1 MAAPVGRDTLPE
13 HWAYGVCEDGR
24 VFFINDETR
33 ATTWLHPSSGEPVNS
48 GHMIR
53 SDLPRGWEEGFTDQG
68 ASFYINHNQRT
79 TAFRHPVSGQI
90 SPENMDFI
98 LQEQPQ
104 DARIMS
110 KPAGEQLSSTT
121 VSEASTTITSS
132 NVDTTSA
139 SKGSRSSGKV
149 HSFGKREQA
158 IKRNPNVPVV
168 VRGWLYKQDSSGM
181 RLWKR
186 KWFVL
191 ADFCLFYYKDSREEL
206 VLGSIPLPS
215 YVISPVGPEDHIS
228 RKYAFK
234 AEHTGMRTYYFSA
247 DTQEDMNTWLRAM
260 NQAALMQNHSDAFIR
275 PSDKLEKLSI
285 LPRQAVPQTN
295 HVNHHKTK
303 ASESDTTQPIIHEV
317 LLEPIYRE
325 AEERCSF
332 HKDSPVTPVL
342 ENPIGSTGLEMDT
355 HTSLPLN
362 LTPTAIFQQDPV
374 SASAPVSRVPSRA
387 PSRAASTLPS
397 SICTRNGLVQTP
409 SPILEP
415 NGIAAGTYQRAP
427 SVPPADTHQQVQR
440 RSTLEQVEQWVKV
453 QKAEQK
459 GPPSR
464 ENTLPRRTPPTQ
476 HRFTSVDAYQTLPK
490 TPRQSPT
497 PARLGEYKYAQ
508 DRLSHFRLTP
518 EQGVP
523 GSNTVW
529 QLYEWQQ
536 RHQFRHGS
544 PTAPLYTPA
553 PDYPFGPRPPSTVP
567 PSSSLPRPSG
577 PPRCVSVPPSSE
589 DIPPPGPPP
598 GTSRTLS
605 PTRRPHTPAER
616 VTVRP
621 VGDRSV
627 LDIPFTVSPRR
638 TKSQL
643 FKASTIER
651 RSMTPSGYITHTVSA
666 PSLHGKTPEELT
678 LLLIQLRRHQA
689 TMASAR
695 QHTLTQLQQLNGP
708 TEPFHHNHLL
718 ATTTTSSSPLLS
730 SGPSPVSQLGHVGL
744 AAILG
749 PCNTKTD
756 DTYMQLKKDLEYLDL
771 KIRAL
776 EPLILAVHSLLLHCT
791 AGPLRPL
798 MNVAG
803 SQTLK
808 ESGKPVKVAESDVD
822 VKLSRLCEQDKILKD
837 LEARISSLKD
847 DKDKLESV
855 LDVSHQQM
863 EQFQEQP
870 AHAHK
875 IAYQQ
880 RLLQEDLVTIRAQ
893 ISRLSTEMAQAW
905 EEYSRLERSVE
916 QLRTVLQT
924 HMNHSAIPQQE
935 KAEMK
940 RELWRIEDVMAG
952 LSASK
957 ANYKITIDSVQ
968 NPERKLVPSVSD
980 PAVPSHCT
988 EVQPPPRSSIPR
1000 ILSHTLPHSTV
1011 PKWSQA
1017 EDSAPPRPP
1026 LPRLYDYEET
1036 PPVVPPLPKEAS
1048 VIRHTSVR
1056 GLKRQSDERKR
1067 DRESGQYVIN
1077 GDSKADL
1084 RSYLSEPELP
1094 GMSHQNTGSDVDY
1107 QYFPGK
1113 GLSASSSLNQS
1124 NNISSYVTL
1133 RRGPGRAAARERP
1146 KSALERL
1153 SSPTEASQ
1161 LPSSQPRGRMTA
1173 EEQLERMKRHQRS
1186 LVRERK
1192 RNLSQGD
1199 RSCTGLS
1206 TVTTQHS
1213 SSRMTSTSSDAPA
1226 TRFALDNKEF
1236 PASEPPLGCVLPN
1249 LVFDWREERLGAE
1262 GQSDEGWNQVRER
1275 GRIQSD
1281 EWVTLTATH
1290 VREVDVEPLDYDL
1303 DISRECKSVYRNMQ
1317 LSKPQ
1322 KVPIPERYIES
1333 DPDEP
1338 VSPEELVE
1346 RSRRAE
1352 RIKNLLAR
1360 SSVQNMQ
1367 PSAPLDFSELDSA
1380 LKQQERI
1387 MTVSH
1392 TLASEA
1398 SRKSKLVAGPE
1409 WLESR

>member
-1 MAAPVGRDTLPE
+1 MAAPLGRDSLPE
-13 HWAYGVCEDGR
+13 HWSYGVCKDGR
-24 VFFINDETR
+24 VFFINDEKRT
-33 ATTWLHPSSGEPVNS
+33 TTWLHPRSGEPVNS

-53 SDLPRGWEEGFTDQG
+53 SDLPQGWEEGFTNEG
-68 ASFYINHNQRT
+68 ASYFLNHNQRST
-79 TAFRHPVSGQI
+79 SFLHPVTGQI
-90 SPENMDFI
+90 SPENVDFL

-104 DARIMS
+104 GSRMMS
-110 KPAGEQLSSTT
+110 KPAGELLSSTT
-121 VSEASTTITSS
+121 VSEASTAITSS
-132 NVDTTSA
+132 TVDTTSA
-139 SKGSRSSGKV
+139 SKASRTSGRV
-149 HSFGKREQA
+149 HSFGKREQS

-191 ADFCLFYYKDSREEL
+191 ADFCLFYYKDSREES

-234 AEHTGMRTYYFSA
+234 ASHTGMRSYIYKQSSVIGSQAEHSGMRTYYFSA

-260 NQAALMQNHSDAFIR
+260 NQAALMQNRADTLVR
-275 PSDKLEKLSI
+275 PADNLEKL
-285 LPRQAVPQTN
+285 LQQAVPQTN

-303 ASESDTTQPIIHEV
+303 ASDSETARPIIHEV
-317 LLEPIYRE
+317 LLEPIHRDTR
-325 AEERCSF
+325 ERCSF
-332 HKDSPVTPVL
+332 HKDSPSA
-342 ENPIGSTGLEMDT
+342 IMEMDT
-355 HTSLPLN
+355 HTSLPSNPRATTL
-362 LTPTAIFQQDPV
+362 PRSDHV

-397 SICTRNGLVQTP
+397 SICTRNGLVSTP

-427 SVPPADTHQQVQR
+427 EPPAAATVQQVQR
-440 RSTLEQVEQWVKV
+440 KSALDQVEQWVKV
-453 QKAEQK
+453 QKSEHRGSALNS
-459 GPPSR
+459 PPSR

-476 HRFTSVDAYQTLPK
+476 HKYTSVDSYQTLPK
-490 TPRQSPT
+490 SLHQSL
-497 PARLGEYKYAQ
+497 PAGRLGEYKYAQ
-508 DRLSHFRLTP
+508 DRLSHFHLTP
-518 EQGVP
+518 DQGGP
-523 GSNTVW
+523 GSKTVL

-553 PDYPFGPRPPSTVP
+553 PEYPFGPRPPSTVP
-567 PSSSLPRPSG
+567 PSSSAPRSEG
-577 PPRCVSVPPSSE
+577 SPRCVSVPPSSA

-598 GTSRTLS
+598 GSSRTLS

-621 VGDRSV
+621 VGDMSV
-627 LDIPFTVSPRR
+627 LDIPFNVSPRR
-638 TKSQL
+638 TKSQML
-643 FKASTIER
+643 KAATIER
-651 RSMTPSGYITHTVSA
+651 RSMPQSGYITHTVSA

-689 TMASAR
+689 KMAYAR
-695 QHTLTQLQQLNGP
+695 QQAITQLQRLNGP
-708 TEPFHHNHLL
+708 KESYHQNRLFT
-718 ATTTTSSSPLLS
+718 TTTTSTSPLLS
-730 SGPSPVSQLGHVGL
+730 AGPSPVSHLGHVGL
-744 AAILG
+744 LATLG
-749 PCNTKTD
+749 TCNTQAD

-771 KIRAL
+771 K
-776 EPLILAVHSLLLHCT
+776 
-791 AGPLRPL
+791 
-798 MNVAG
+798 VAG

-847 DKDKLESV
+847 DKDKLERV
-855 LDVSHQQM
+855 LDVSHRQL
-863 EQFQEQP
+863 EQYQEQP
-870 AHAHK
+870 AHTHK

-905 EEYSRLERSVE
+905 EEYNSLEESVE
-916 QLRTVLQT
+916 QLRTALQA
-924 HMNHSAIPQQE
+924 HMDHSATPQHE
-935 KAEMK
+935 KSEMK

-980 PAVPSHCT
+980 SAVPSHST
-988 EVQPPPRSSIPR
+988 DVQPPPRT
-1000 ILSHTLPHSTV
+1000 LSHTLPHSTV
-1011 PKWSQA
+1011 PKWA

-1026 LPRLYDYEET
+1026 LPQLYDYEET

-1067 DRESGQYVIN
+1067 DRESGQYVAN
-1077 GDSKADL
+1077 GDCKTDL

-1094 GMSHQNTGSDVDY
+1094 GIGHHSAGSDTDY
-1107 QYFPGK
+1107 QYYPSK
-1113 GLSASSSLNQS
+1113 GISSRLNQS
-1124 NNISSYVTL
+1124 SSISSYVTL
-1133 RRGPGRAAARERP
+1133 RRAPGSSVAKERP

-1161 LPSSQPRGRMTA
+1161 LQSGHSRGRMTA
-1173 EEQLERMKRHQRS
+1173 EEQLERMKRHQRA

-1206 TVTTQHS
+1206 SSTNTTQRSSS
-1213 SSRMTSTSSDAPA
+1213 SSRLPSSTSDSA
-1226 TRFALDNKEF
+1226 
-1236 PASEPPLGCVLPN
+1236 AS
-1249 LVFDWREERLGAE
+1249 VFDWREERPGAE
-1262 GQSDEGWNQVRER
+1262 GQSDEGLHHLKER
-1275 GRIQSD
+1275 GRMPSD
-1281 EWVTLTATH
+1281 GWVIATATR
-1290 VREVDVEPLDYDL
+1290 VQEVDVEPFDYDL
-1303 DISRECKSVYRNMQ
+1303 DISRE

-1322 KVPIPERYIES
+1322 KVLIPERYVES
-1333 DPDEP
+1333 DPEEP
-1338 VSPEELVE
+1338 LSPEELEE

-1352 RIKNLLAR
+1352 RIKTLLAK
-1360 SSVQNMQ
+1360 SSVQNIQ
-1367 PSAPLDFSELDSA
+1367 ASAQLDFSELDSV
-1380 LKQQERI
+1380 LQQQEKIRS
-1387 MTVSH
+1387 VSH
-1392 TLASEA
+1392 ALASEA
-1398 SRKSKLVAGPE
+1398 SRKSKLVAAKAAAE
-1409 WLESR
+1409 H

>member
-1 MAAPVGRDTLPE
+1 MAAPLGRDTLPE
-13 HWAYGVCEDGR
+13 HWSYGVCGDGR

-33 ATTWLHPSSGEPVNS
+33 TTTWIHPRSGEPVNS

-53 SDLPRGWEEGFTDQG
+53 SDLPRGWEEGFTDEG
-68 ASFYINHNQRT
+68 ASFFINHNQRT
-79 TAFRHPVSGQI
+79 TTFRHPVTGQI
-90 SPENMDFI
+90 SPENLDFI

-104 DARIMS
+104 GARMMS
-110 KPAGEQLSSTT
+110 KQAGEQLSSTT
-121 VSEASTTITSS
+121 VSEASTAITSS
-132 NVDTTSA
+132 TVDSTSA

-191 ADFCLFYYKDSREEL
+191 ADFCLFYYKDSREES

-215 YVISPVGPEDHIS
+215 YVISSVGPEDHIS

-234 AEHTGMRTYYFSA
+234 ASHTGMRSYIYKQSSVIGSQAEHTGMRTYYFSA

-260 NQAALMQNHSDAFIR
+260 NQATLMQNHIDTLIR
-275 PSDKLEKLSI
+275 PSDKLDKLNM
-285 LPRQAVPQTN
+285 LQQHAVPQTN
-295 HVNHHKTK
+295 HINHHKTK
-303 ASESDTTQPIIHEV
+303 TPDSETTRPIIHEV
-317 LLEPIYRE
+317 LLEPIHRD
-325 AEERCSF
+325 ADERCSF
-332 HKDSPVTPVL
+332 HKESPATTML
-342 ENPIGSTGLEMDT
+342 DLPIGSTTLEMDT
-355 HTSLPLN
+355 HTSLPSNPAPSALPQ
-362 LTPTAIFQQDPV
+362 LDHM

-397 SICTRNGLVQTP
+397 SVCTRNGLVSTP

-427 SVPPADTHQQVQR
+427 APPPADTHKQVQR
-440 RSTLEQVEQWVKV
+440 RSTLEQVEQWVQV
-453 QKAEQK
+453 QKAEHK

-476 HRFTSVDAYQTLPK
+476 HKFTTMDAYQTLPR
-490 TPRQSPT
+490 TPRQSPPT
-497 PARLGEYKYAQ
+497 GRLGEYKYAQ

-518 EQGVP
+518 EQVGP

-553 PDYPFGPRPPSTVP
+553 PEYPFGPRPPSTVP
-567 PSSSLPRPSG
+567 PSSSAPRSEG
-577 PPRCVSVPPSSE
+577 PPRCVSVPPSSA

-598 GTSRTLS
+598 GSSRTLS

-627 LDIPFTVSPRR
+627 VDIPFVVSPRR

-643 FKASTIER
+643 LKAATIDR
-651 RSMTPSGYITHTVSA
+651 RSMPSGYITHTVSA
-666 PSLHGKTPEELT
+666 PSLHGKT
-678 LLLIQLRRHQA
+678 A
-689 TMASAR
+689 
-695 QHTLTQLQQLNGP
+695 
-708 TEPFHHNHLL
+708 
-718 ATTTTSSSPLLS
+718 
-730 SGPSPVSQLGHVGL
+730 
-744 AAILG
+744 
-749 PCNTKTD
+749 D

-771 KIRAL
+771 K
-776 EPLILAVHSLLLHCT
+776 
-791 AGPLRPL
+791 
-798 MNVAG
+798 VAG

-808 ESGKPVKVAESDVD
+808 DSGKPVKVAESDVD

-837 LEARISSLKD
+837 LEARISSLKE

-855 LDVSHQQM
+855 LDLSHQQM
-863 EQFQEQP
+863 EQYQEQP
-870 AHAHK
+870 AHAQK

-893 ISRLSTEMAQAW
+893 ISRLSTEMALAW

-916 QLRTVLQT
+916 QLRMALQA
-924 HMNHSAIPQQE
+924 HMNHNATPQQE
-935 KAEMK
+935 KGEMK

-957 ANYKITIDSVQ
+957 ANYMITIDSVQ

-980 PAVPSHCT
+980 LAVPSLST
-988 EVQPPPRSSIPR
+988 EVQPPPRSSIPT

-1011 PKWSQA
+1011 PKWA
-1017 EDSAPPRPP
+1017 EDTAPPRPP

-1036 PPVVPPLPKEAS
+1036 PPVVPPLPREAS

-1067 DRESGQYVIN
+1067 DRESGQYVVN
-1077 GDSKADL
+1077 GDCKTDL

-1094 GMSHQNTGSDVDY
+1094 GISHHSAGSDVDY
-1107 QYFPGK
+1107 QYFQSK
-1113 GLSASSSLNQS
+1113 GSSSRQNQS
-1124 NNISSYVTL
+1124 TSISSYVTL
-1133 RRGPGRAAARERP
+1133 RRAPGSSAARPERP
-1146 KSALERL
+1146 KSAFERL
-1153 SSPTEASQ
+1153 SSPTEALQ
-1161 LPSSQPRGRMTA
+1161 LPSTRGRMTA
-1173 EEQLERMKRHQRS
+1173 EEQLERMKRHQKA

-1192 RNLSQGD
+1192 RNLSQGE
-1199 RSCTGLS
+1199 RSCTGHSTS
-1206 TVTTQHS
+1206 TVTTQRSSS
-1213 SSRMTSTSSDAPA
+1213 SSRLPSNTSDPS
-1226 TRFALDNKEF
+1226 
-1236 PASEPPLGCVLPN
+1236 AS
-1249 LVFDWREERLGAE
+1249 VFDWQEERPLAE
-1262 GQSDEGWNQVRER
+1262 GQSDEGWNQVKER
-1275 GRIQSD
+1275 GRIASD
-1281 EWVTLTATH
+1281 EWVKATAI
-1290 VREVDVEPLDYDL
+1290 RIQEVDVEPFDYDL
-1303 DISRECKSVYRNMQ
+1303 DISRE

-1333 DPDEP
+1333 DSEEP
-1338 VSPEELVE
+1338 LSPEEQEE
-1346 RSRRAE
+1346 RFRRAE
-1352 RIKNLLAR
+1352 RIKNILAK
-1360 SSVQNMQ
+1360 SSVQNIQ
-1367 PSAPLDFSELDSA
+1367 PSSLLDFSELDSA
-1380 LKQQERI
+1380 LQQQERI
-1387 MTVSH
+1387 MNVSQA
-1392 TLASEA
+1392 LASEA
-1398 SRKSKLVAGPE
+1398 SRKSKLVAARASAE
-1409 WLESR
+1409 H

>member
-1 MAAPVGRDTLPE
+1 MAAPVGRDSLPE
-13 HWAYGVCEDGR
+13 HWSYGVCADGR
-24 VFFINDETR
+24 VFFVDDETR
-33 ATTWLHPSSGEPVNS
+33 TTTWLHPRSGEPVNS

-53 SDLPRGWEEGFTDQG
+53 SDVPRGWEEGFTDQG
-68 ASFYINHNQRT
+68 ASYFINHNQGT
-79 TAFRHPVSGQI
+79 TAFRHPVTGQI
-90 SPENMDFI
+90 SPENVDFI
-98 LQEQPQ
+98 LQEQPLG
-104 DARIMS
+104 ARMMS

-121 VSEASTTITSS
+121 VSEASTAITSS
-132 NVDTTSA
+132 TVDSTSA
-139 SKGSRSSGKV
+139 SKGSRSSAKV

-191 ADFCLFYYKDSREEL
+191 ADFCLFYYKDSREES

-215 YVISPVGPEDHIS
+215 YGISPVGPEDHIS

-234 AEHTGMRTYYFSA
+234 ASHTGMRSYIYKESSVIGSQAEHTGMRTYYFSA

-260 NQAALMQNHSDAFIR
+260 NQAALMQNHGDAFIR
-275 PSDKLEKLSI
+275 WGP
-285 LPRQAVPQTN
+285 
-295 HVNHHKTK
+295 
-303 ASESDTTQPIIHEV
+303 
-317 LLEPIYRE
+317 
-325 AEERCSF
+325 F
-332 HKDSPVTPVL
+332 HKDSPAATM
-342 ENPIGSTGLEMDT
+342 GSTGLEMDT
-355 HTSLPLN
+355 HTSLPSN
-362 LTPTAIFQQDPV
+362 PTPSAVSHSDLG

-397 SICTRNGLVQTP
+397 SVCTRNGLVQTP

-427 SVPPADTHQQVQR
+427 APPPADTHKQVHR
-440 RSTLEQVEQWVKV
+440 RSALEQVEHWVKV
-453 QKAEQK
+453 QKAD
-459 GPPSR
+459 PPSR

-476 HRFTSVDAYQTLPK
+476 HKFTSVDVYQTLPK
-490 TPRQSPT
+490 TPRQSPP

-518 EQGVP
+518 EQGVT

-553 PDYPFGPRPPSTVP
+553 PEYPFGSRPPSTVP
-567 PSSSLPRPSG
+567 PSSSAPRPDG
-577 PPRCVSVPPSSE
+577 PPRCVSVPPSSA

-627 LDIPFTVSPRR
+627 VDIPFTVSPRR

-643 FKASTIER
+643 FKLSISVLSERVYGSFPFFPTHSTLCL
-651 RSMTPSGYITHTVSA
+651 P
-666 PSLHGKTPEELT
+666 
-678 LLLIQLRRHQA
+678 
-689 TMASAR
+689 
-695 QHTLTQLQQLNGP
+695 LQV
-708 TEPFHHNHLL
+708 T
-718 ATTTTSSSPLLS
+718 
-730 SGPSPVSQLGHVGL
+730 
-744 AAILG
+744 
-749 PCNTKTD
+749 
-756 DTYMQLKKDLEYLDL
+756 
-771 KIRAL
+771 
-776 EPLILAVHSLLLHCT
+776 
-791 AGPLRPL
+791 
-798 MNVAG
+798 
-803 SQTLK
+803 
-808 ESGKPVKVAESDVD
+808 
-822 VKLSRLCEQDKILKD
+822 LSRLCEQDKILRD
-837 LEARISSLKD
+837 LEAGISSLKD

-893 ISRLSTEMAQAW
+893 ISRLSTEMAYAW
-905 EEYSRLERSVE
+905 EEYNRQETSVE
-916 QLRTVLQT
+916 QLRSALHT
-924 HMNHSAIPQQE
+924 HMTHSQE

-980 PAVPSHCT
+980 PAVPSHST

-1011 PKWSQA
+1011 PKMPHQHDSLLSQA

-1026 LPRLYDYEET
+1026 LPRLYDYDET
-1036 PPVVPPLPKEAS
+1036 PPVVPPLPREAS

-1067 DRESGQYVIN
+1067 DRESGQYVVN
-1077 GDSKADL
+1077 GDCKADL

-1094 GMSHQNTGSDVDY
+1094 GMGHHDTGSDLDY
-1107 QYFPGK
+1107 QYFPGR
-1113 GLSASSSLNQS
+1113 GLSGSSTQMNQSSS
-1124 NNISSYVTL
+1124 ISSYVTL
-1133 RRGPGRAAARERP
+1133 RRGPGSSVARRP

-1153 SSPTEASQ
+1153 SSPTEALQ
-1161 LPSSQPRGRMTA
+1161 LPGGQPRGRMTA
-1173 EEQLERMKRHQRS
+1173 EEQLERMKRHQKA

-1192 RNLSQGD
+1192 RNLSQGE
-1199 RSCTGLS
+1199 RSCCL
-1206 TVTTQHS
+1206 
-1213 SSRMTSTSSDAPA
+1213 
-1226 TRFALDNKEF
+1226 
-1236 PASEPPLGCVLPN
+1236 VLPMFLLPLSQIYLHN
-1249 LVFDWREERLGAE
+1249 P
-1262 GQSDEGWNQVRER
+1262 
-1275 GRIQSD
+1275 
-1281 EWVTLTATH
+1281 H
-1290 VREVDVEPLDYDL
+1290 V
-1303 DISRECKSVYRNMQ
+1303 N
-1317 LSKPQ
+1317 
-1322 KVPIPERYIES
+1322 
-1333 DPDEP
+1333 
-1338 VSPEELVE
+1338 
-1346 RSRRAE
+1346 RS
-1352 RIKNLLAR
+1352 
-1360 SSVQNMQ
+1360 
-1367 PSAPLDFSELDSA
+1367 
-1380 LKQQERI
+1380 
-1387 MTVSH
+1387 
-1392 TLASEA
+1392 
-1398 SRKSKLVAGPE
+1398 
-1409 WLESR
+1409 W

>member
-33 ATTWLHPSSGEPVNS
+33 ATTWLHPRSAEPVNS

-53 SDLPRGWEEGFTDQG
+53 SDLPPGWEEGFTDDG
-68 ASFYINHNQRT
+68 ASFFINHNQRT
-79 TAFRHPVSGQI
+79 TAFRHPVTGQI
-90 SPENMDFI
+90 SPENLDFI

-104 DARIMS
+104 GARMMS
-110 KPAGEQLSSTT
+110 KPTGEQLSSTT

-132 NVDTTSA
+132 TVDNT
-139 SKGSRSSGKV
+139 KGSRSSGKV
-149 HSFGKREQA
+149 HSFGKRDQA

-191 ADFCLFYYKDSREEL
+191 ADFCLFYYKDSREES

-215 YVISPVGPEDHIS
+215 YVVSSVGPEDHIS

-234 AEHTGMRTYYFSA
+234 ASHTGMRSYIYKQSSVIGSQAEHTGMRTYYFSA

-260 NQAALMQNHSDAFIR
+260 NQAAVMQNHSDAFIR
-275 PSDKLEKLSI
+275 PSDKLEKLNI

-295 HVNHHKTK
+295 NVNHHKTK
-303 ASESDTTQPIIHEV
+303 ASESDTQQPIIHEV
-317 LLEPIYRE
+317 LLEPMYRE
-325 AEERCSF
+325 AEEFCSI
-332 HKDSPVTPVL
+332 HKDSPATPVL

-355 HTSLPLN
+355 HTSLPSN
-362 LTPTAIFQQDPV
+362 LTPTALLQQDPV

-427 SVPPADTHQQVQR
+427 SVPLADAHQHVQR
-440 RSTLEQVEQWVKV
+440 RNTLEQVEQWVKV

-476 HRFTSVDAYQTLPK
+476 HKFTSLDTYQTLPK

-518 EQGVP
+518 EQCIP

-544 PTAPLYTPA
+544 PTAPIYTPA
-553 PDYPFGPRPPSTVP
+553 PDYPFGPRPPSIVP
-567 PSSSLPRPSG
+567 PTSSLPRSEG
-577 PPRCVSVPPSSE
+577 HPRCVSVPPSSA

-605 PTRRPHTPAER
+605 PTRRPHTPADR

-621 VGDRSV
+621 VGERSV
-627 LDIPFTVSPRR
+627 LEIPFTVSPRR
-638 TKSQL
+638 SKSQL

-651 RSMTPSGYITHTVSA
+651 RSMPSSGYITHTVSA
-666 PSLHGKTPEELT
+666 PSLHGKT
-678 LLLIQLRRHQA
+678 
-689 TMASAR
+689 
-695 QHTLTQLQQLNGP
+695 
-708 TEPFHHNHLL
+708 
-718 ATTTTSSSPLLS
+718 
-730 SGPSPVSQLGHVGL
+730 
-744 AAILG
+744 
-749 PCNTKTD
+749 TD

-771 KIRAL
+771 K
-776 EPLILAVHSLLLHCT
+776 
-791 AGPLRPL
+791 
-798 MNVAG
+798 VAG

-855 LDVSHQQM
+855 LDMSHQQM

-870 AHAHK
+870 AHTHK

-916 QLRTVLQT
+916 QLRMVLQT
-924 HMNHSAIPQQE
+924 HMNHSATPQQE

-980 PAVPSHCT
+980 LALPSHCT

-1011 PKWSQA
+1011 PKWA
-1017 EDSAPPRPP
+1017 DDSAPPRPP
-1026 LPRLYDYEET
+1026 LPSLYDYEET

-1067 DRESGQYVIN
+1067 DRESGQYVVN
-1077 GDSKADL
+1077 GDCKADL

-1094 GMSHQNTGSDVDY
+1094 GMSHHTPGSDTDY
-1107 QYFPGK
+1107 QYFTAT
-1113 GLSASSSLNQS
+1113 GLSGSSSHLNQS
-1124 NNISSYVTL
+1124 NYISSYVTL
-1133 RRGPGRAAARERP
+1133 RRGPGSSAAKERP

-1161 LPSSQPRGRMTA
+1161 LGSSQPRGRMTA
-1173 EEQLERMKRHQRS
+1173 EEQLERMKRHQKA

-1206 TVTTQHS
+1206 TSTITTQHS
-1213 SSRMTSTSSDAPA
+1213 SSMMPSTSSDAPA
-1226 TRFALDNKEF
+1226 TV
-1236 PASEPPLGCVLPN
+1236 C
-1249 LVFDWREERLGAE
+1249 DWREERVGAE

-1275 GRIQSD
+1275 GRIPSD
-1281 EWVTLTATH
+1281 EWVTVKPTQI
-1290 VREVDVEPLDYDL
+1290 REVDVEPFDWDL
-1303 DISRECKSVYRNMQ
+1303 DISRE

-1338 VSPEELVE
+1338 VSQEELEE

-1352 RIKNLLAR
+1352 RIKNLVAR
-1360 SSVQNMQ
+1360 SSVHNMQ

-1380 LKQQERI
+1380 VKQQERI
-1387 MTVSH
+1387 MNVSQ

-1398 SRKSKLVAGPE
+1398 SRKSKLVAGTE

>member
-1 MAAPVGRDTLPE
+1 M
-13 HWAYGVCEDGR
+13 
-24 VFFINDETR
+24 
-33 ATTWLHPSSGEPVNS
+33 S
-48 GHMIR
+48 
-53 SDLPRGWEEGFTDQG
+53 
-68 ASFYINHNQRT
+68 HNQRT

-104 DARIMS
+104 GASMMS
-110 KPAGEQLSSTT
+110 KSVAEQLSSTT
-121 VSEASTTITSS
+121 VSEASTAVTSS
-132 NVDTTSA
+132 TVDTTAA
-139 SKGSRSSGKV
+139 SKGSRKV

-191 ADFCLFYYKDSREEL
+191 ADFCLFYYKDSREEA

-234 AEHTGMRTYYFSA
+234 ASHTGMRSYIYKQSSVIGSQAEHTGMRTYYFSA
-247 DTQEDMNTWLRAM
+247 DTQEDMNTWLKAM
-260 NQAALMQNHSDAFIR
+260 NQATLMQNHGNTLIR
-275 PSDKLEKLSI
+275 PSDRFETFHMLQQ
-285 LPRQAVPQTN
+285 QAVPQTN
-295 HVNHHKTK
+295 HVNHHKTPD
-303 ASESDTTQPIIHEV
+303 SEFMRPIVHEV
-317 LLEPIYRE
+317 LLEPIHRDLDD
-325 AEERCSF
+325 RCSF
-332 HKDSPVTPVL
+332 HKDSPDTPML
-342 ENPIGSTGLEMDT
+342 EHPIGSTALEMDT
-355 HTSLPLN
+355 HMSLPSNPAPSALPQ
-362 LTPTAIFQQDPV
+362 LDHV

-397 SICTRNGLVQTP
+397 SVCTRNGLVSTP

-427 SVPPADTHQQVQR
+427 APQPAADTQKQVHR

-453 QKAEQK
+453 QKAEHK

-476 HRFTSVDAYQTLPK
+476 HKFTTIDAYQTLPK

-497 PARLGEYKYAQ
+497 PARFGEYKYAQ

-518 EQGVP
+518 DP
-523 GSNTVW
+523 GPNTVW

-567 PSSSLPRPSG
+567 ATSSAPRSEG
-577 PPRCVSVPPSSE
+577 APRCVSVPPSSA

-598 GTSRTLS
+598 GSSRTLS
-605 PTRRPHTPAER
+605 PTKRPHTPAER

-621 VGDRSV
+621 VGDKSV
-627 LDIPFTVSPRR
+627 VDIPFAVSPRR
-638 TKSQL
+638 TKSQML
-643 FKASTIER
+643 KAATIER
-651 RSMTPSGYITHTVSA
+651 RSMPPSGYITHTVSA
-666 PSLHGKTPEELT
+666 PSLHGKT
-678 LLLIQLRRHQA
+678 
-689 TMASAR
+689 S
-695 QHTLTQLQQLNGP
+695 
-708 TEPFHHNHLL
+708 
-718 ATTTTSSSPLLS
+718 
-730 SGPSPVSQLGHVGL
+730 
-744 AAILG
+744 
-749 PCNTKTD
+749 D
-756 DTYMQLKKDLEYLDL
+756 DTYMLLKKDLEYLDL
-771 KIRAL
+771 K
-776 EPLILAVHSLLLHCT
+776 
-791 AGPLRPL
+791 
-798 MNVAG
+798 VAG

-837 LEARISSLKD
+837 LEARISSLKE

-863 EQFQEQP
+863 EQYQEQP

-880 RLLQEDLVTIRAQ
+880 RLLQEDLVSIRAQ
-893 ISRLSTEMAQAW
+893 ISRLSTEMALAW
-905 EEYSRLERSVE
+905 EDYSRLERSVE
-916 QLRTVLQT
+916 QLRTALQA
-924 HMNHSAIPQQE
+924 HMNHGATPQQE

-940 RELWRIEDVMAG
+940 RELWRIEDVMGG

-980 PAVPSHCT
+980 PAVPSLSM
-988 EVQPPPRSSIPR
+988 EVQPPPRSSIPSIR
-1000 ILSHTLPHSTV
+1000 SHTLPHSTV
-1011 PKWSQA
+1011 PKWA
-1017 EDSAPPRPP
+1017 EDAAPPRPP

-1067 DRESGQYVIN
+1067 DRESGQYVVN
-1077 GDSKADL
+1077 GDCKTDL
-1084 RSYLSEPELP
+1084 RSYVSEPELP
-1094 GMSHQNTGSDVDY
+1094 GLSHHSTGSDVDY
-1107 QYFPGK
+1107 QYFQGQ
-1113 GLSASSSLNQS
+1113 GLSGPSSRLNQS
-1124 NNISSYVTL
+1124 NSIASYVTL
-1133 RRGPGRAAARERP
+1133 RRGPGSSAPRERP

-1153 SSPTEASQ
+1153 SSPTEALP

-1173 EEQLERMKRHQRS
+1173 EEQLERMKRHQKA

-1192 RNLSQGD
+1192 RNLSQGE

-1206 TVTTQHS
+1206 ASTVTTQRSSS
-1213 SSRMTSTSSDAPA
+1213 SSRLPSST
-1226 TRFALDNKEF
+1226 
-1236 PASEPPLGCVLPN
+1236 SEPPAS
-1249 LVFDWREERLGAE
+1249 VFDWEEERLAE
-1262 GQSDEGWNQVRER
+1262 GQSDEGWSQMRER

-1281 EWVTLTATH
+1281 EWVTVTTTTTH
-1290 VREVDVEPLDYDL
+1290 IREADVEPLDYDL
-1303 DISRECKSVYRNMQ
+1303 DISRE
-1317 LSKPQ
+1317 LSKPR
-1322 KVPIPERYIES
+1322 KVPIPERYVES

-1338 VSPEELVE
+1338 LSPEELEE

-1352 RIKNLLAR
+1352 RIKNLLAK
-1360 SSVQNMQ
+1360 SSFQNIQ
-1367 PSAPLDFSELDSA
+1367 PSASLDFGELDSA
-1380 LKQQERI
+1380 LQQQERI
-1387 MTVSH
+1387 MNVSH
-1392 TLASEA
+1392 ALASEA
-1398 SRKSKLVAGPE
+1398 SRKSKLVAAKAAAE
-1409 WLESR
+1409 H

>member
-13 HWAYGVCEDGR
+13 HWSYGVCRDGR
-24 VFFINDETR
+24 VFFINDEART
-33 ATTWLHPSSGEPVNS
+33 TTWLHPRSGEPVNS

-53 SDLPRGWEEGFTDQG
+53 SDLPQGWEEGFTDEG
-68 ASFYINHNQRT
+68 ASYFINHNQRA
-79 TAFRHPVSGQI
+79 TAFRHPVTGQI
-90 SPENMDFI
+90 SQENVDFI
-98 LQEQPQ
+98 LQEQLQ
-104 DARIMS
+104 GARMMS
-110 KPAGEQLSSTT
+110 KPGGEQLSSTT
-121 VSEASTTITSS
+121 VSEASTAITSS
-132 NVDTTSA
+132 TVDTTSA

-149 HSFGKREQA
+149 HNFGKREQA

-191 ADFCLFYYKDSREEL
+191 ADFCLFYYKDSREES

-234 AEHTGMRTYYFSA
+234 ANHTGMRSYIYKQSSVIGSQAEHTGMRTYYFSA

-260 NQAALMQNHSDAFIR
+260 NQAARMQNHSDALIS
-275 PSDKLEKLSI
+275 PCDKLENFNIMQQQTVS
-285 LPRQAVPQTN
+285 QTN
-295 HVNHHKTK
+295 HINHHKTK
-303 ASESDTTQPIIHEV
+303 TADSDGTRPIIHEV
-317 LLEPIYRE
+317 LLEPIHRD

-332 HKDSPVTPVL
+332 HKESPATNML
-342 ENPIGSTGLEMDT
+342 EHPMGSSTLETDT
-355 HTSLPLN
+355 HTSLPAN
-362 LTPTAIFQQDPV
+362 PTASALPQSDHM

-397 SICTRNGLVQTP
+397 SVCTRNGLVSTP

-427 SVPPADTHQQVQR
+427 APPPADTQKHVQR
-440 RSTLEQVEQWVKV
+440 RSALEQVEHWVKV
-453 QKAEQK
+453 QKADQK

-476 HRFTSVDAYQTLPK
+476 PKYTTMDAYQTLPK
-490 TPRQSPT
+490 TPRQSPP

-518 EQGVP
+518 EQGGP

-553 PDYPFGPRPPSTVP
+553 PEYPFGPRPPSTVP
-567 PSSSLPRPSG
+567 PSSSAPKSDG
-577 PPRCVSVPPSSE
+577 PPRCVSVPPSSA

-598 GTSRTLS
+598 GSSRTLS

-627 LDIPFTVSPRR
+627 VDIPFTVSPRR

-643 FKASTIER
+643 FKA
-651 RSMTPSGYITHTVSA
+651 
-666 PSLHGKTPEELT
+666 
-678 LLLIQLRRHQA
+678 
-689 TMASAR
+689 
-695 QHTLTQLQQLNGP
+695 
-708 TEPFHHNHLL
+708 
-718 ATTTTSSSPLLS
+718 
-730 SGPSPVSQLGHVGL
+730 
-744 AAILG
+744 
-749 PCNTKTD
+749 D

-771 KIRAL
+771 K
-776 EPLILAVHSLLLHCT
+776 
-791 AGPLRPL
+791 
-798 MNVAG
+798 VAG

-837 LEARISSLKD
+837 LEARISSLKE

-863 EQFQEQP
+863 EQYQEQP
-870 AHAHK
+870 AHTHK

-893 ISRLSTEMAQAW
+893 ISRLSTEMAHAW
-905 EEYSRLERSVE
+905 EEYSWLEKSVE
-916 QLRTVLQT
+916 QLREALQA
-924 HMNHSAIPQQE
+924 HMNHSATPQQE
-935 KAEMK
+935 KAELK
-940 RELWRIEDVMAG
+940 RELWRIEDVMGG

-957 ANYKITIDSVQ
+957 ANYRITIDSVQ

-980 PAVPSHCT
+980 AAVPSHSA
-988 EVQPPPRSSIPR
+988 EVQPPPRSSIPST
-1000 ILSHTLPHSTV
+1000 LSHTLPHSTV
-1011 PKWSQA
+1011 PKWA

-1067 DRESGQYVIN
+1067 DRESGQYVVN
-1077 GDSKADL
+1077 GDCKTDL

-1094 GMSHQNTGSDVDY
+1094 ALSHHNTGSDVDY
-1107 QYFPGK
+1107 QYFQSK
-1113 GLSASSSLNQS
+1113 GLSGTSSRLNQS
-1124 NNISSYVTL
+1124 SSISSYVTL
-1133 RRGPGRAAARERP
+1133 RRGLGSSAARERP

-1153 SSPTEASQ
+1153 SSPTEAVQ
-1161 LPSSQPRGRMTA
+1161 LPSSQARGRMSA
-1173 EEQLERMKRHQRS
+1173 EEQLERMKRHQKA

-1192 RNLSQGD
+1192 RNLSQGE
-1199 RSCTGLS
+1199 RSSTGFS
-1206 TVTTQHS
+1206 TSTATTQRSSS
-1213 SSRMTSTSSDAPA
+1213 SSRLPSSTSDP
-1226 TRFALDNKEF
+1226 
-1236 PASEPPLGCVLPN
+1236 PAS
-1249 LVFDWREERLGAE
+1249 VFDWQEERLGAE
-1262 GQSDEGWNQVRER
+1262 GQSDEGWNQVKER

-1281 EWVTLTATH
+1281 EWVTVSASH
-1290 VREVDVEPLDYDL
+1290 IREVDVEPLDYDL
-1303 DISRECKSVYRNMQ
+1303 DISRE

-1322 KVPIPERYIES
+1322 KVPIPERYVES
-1333 DPDEP
+1333 DPEEP
-1338 VSPEELVE
+1338 LSPEELEE
-1346 RSRRAE
+1346 RSRRTE
-1352 RIKNLLAR
+1352 RIKNLLAK
-1360 SSVQNMQ
+1360 SSVQNIQ

-1380 LKQQERI
+1380 LQRQEKI
-1387 MTVSH
+1387 MNVSH
-1392 TLASEA
+1392 ALASEA
-1398 SRKSKLVAGPE
+1398 SRKSKLVAGTE

>member
-1 MAAPVGRDTLPE
+1 MAAPLGRDTLPE
-13 HWAYGVCEDGR
+13 HWSYGVCGDGR

-33 ATTWLHPSSGEPVNS
+33 TTTWLHPRSGEPVNS

-53 SDLPRGWEEGFTDQG
+53 SDLPGGWEEGFTDEG
-68 ASFYINHNQRT
+68 ASYFINHNQRT
-79 TAFRHPVSGQI
+79 TAFRHPVTGQI
-90 SPENMDFI
+90 SPENVDFI

-104 DARIMS
+104 GARMMS

-121 VSEASTTITSS
+121 ISEASTAITSS
-132 NVDTTSA
+132 TVDTTSA

-191 ADFCLFYYKDSREEL
+191 ADFCLFYYKDSREES

-215 YVISPVGPEDHIS
+215 YVISPVGLEDHIS

-234 AEHTGMRTYYFSA
+234 ASHTGMRSYIYKQSSVIGSQAEHTGMRTYYFSA

-260 NQAALMQNHSDAFIR
+260 NQAALMQNHADALIR
-275 PSDKLEKLSI
+275 PSDKLEKLSM
-285 LPRQAVPQTN
+285 LQQQAVPQTN
-295 HVNHHKTK
+295 NVNHHRTKT
-303 ASESDTTQPIIHEV
+303 SDSDATRPIIHEV
-317 LLEPIYRE
+317 LLEPIRRE

-332 HKDSPVTPVL
+332 HKDSPAITML
-342 ENPIGSTGLEMDT
+342 EHPIGGGGLEMDT
-355 HTSLPLN
+355 HTSLPSN
-362 LTPTAIFQQDPV
+362 PTPSALPQSEHV

-397 SICTRNGLVQTP
+397 SVCTRNGLVSTP

-427 SVPPADTHQQVQR
+427 ADTHKQVQR
-440 RSTLEQVEQWVKV
+440 RSALDQVEQWVQV
-453 QKAEQK
+453 QKAEYK

-476 HRFTSVDAYQTLPK
+476 HKFTSVDAYQTLPK
-490 TPRQSPT
+490 TPRQSP
-497 PARLGEYKYAQ
+497 P
-508 DRLSHFRLTP
+508 
-518 EQGVP
+518 P
-523 GSNTVW
+523 G
-529 QLYEWQQ
+529 
-536 RHQFRHGS
+536 RI
-544 PTAPLYTPA
+544 AP
-553 PDYPFGPRPPSTVP
+553 RSE
-567 PSSSLPRPSG
+567 G
-577 PPRCVSVPPSSE
+577 PPRCVSVPPSSA

-598 GTSRTLS
+598 GSSRTLS

-627 LDIPFTVSPRR
+627 VDIPFTVSPRR

-643 FKASTIER
+643 FKAATIER
-651 RSMTPSGYITHTVSA
+651 RSMPPSGYITHTVSA
-666 PSLHGKTPEELT
+666 PSLHGKT
-678 LLLIQLRRHQA
+678 A
-689 TMASAR
+689 
-695 QHTLTQLQQLNGP
+695 
-708 TEPFHHNHLL
+708 
-718 ATTTTSSSPLLS
+718 
-730 SGPSPVSQLGHVGL
+730 
-744 AAILG
+744 
-749 PCNTKTD
+749 D

-771 KIRAL
+771 K
-776 EPLILAVHSLLLHCT
+776 
-791 AGPLRPL
+791 
-798 MNVAG
+798 VAG

-837 LEARISSLKD
+837 LEARISSLKE

-880 RLLQEDLVTIRAQ
+880 RLLQEDLVAIRAQ

-905 EEYSRLERSVE
+905 EEYSKLERSVE
-916 QLRTVLQT
+916 QLRMALHT
-924 HMNHSAIPQQE
+924 HMSHSSTPLQE
-935 KAEMK
+935 KSEMK

-952 LSASK
+952 LSSSK

-980 PAVPSHCT
+980 PAVPSHST
-988 EVQPPPRSSIPR
+988 EVQPPPRSSIPT
-1000 ILSHTLPHSTV
+1000 ILSHTLPHSSV
-1011 PKWSQA
+1011 PKWA

-1067 DRESGQYVIN
+1067 DRESGQYVVN
-1077 GDSKADL
+1077 GDCKADL

-1094 GMSHQNTGSDVDY
+1094 GMSHHNTGSEVDY

-1113 GLSASSSLNQS
+1113 GTSSHLNQS
-1124 NNISSYVTL
+1124 TSISSYVTL
-1133 RRGPGRAAARERP
+1133 RRGPGSSASRERP

-1153 SSPTEASQ
+1153 SSPTEALQ
-1161 LPSSQPRGRMTA
+1161 LPSSQARGRMTA
-1173 EEQLERMKRHQRS
+1173 EEQLERMKRHQKA

-1192 RNLSQGD
+1192 RNLSQGE

-1206 TVTTQHS
+1206 TSTVTSQRSSS
-1213 SSRMTSTSSDAPA
+1213 SSRLPSSTSDP
-1226 TRFALDNKEF
+1226 
-1236 PASEPPLGCVLPN
+1236 PAS
-1249 LVFDWREERLGAE
+1249 VFDWQEERLGAE
-1262 GQSDEGWNQVRER
+1262 GQSDEGRSQVKER
-1275 GRIQSD
+1275 GRIHSD
-1281 EWVTLTATH
+1281 EWVKVTATAAH
-1290 VREVDVEPLDYDL
+1290 IREVDVEPLDYDL
-1303 DISRECKSVYRNMQ
+1303 DISRE
-1317 LSKPQ
+1317 LSKPR
-1322 KVPIPERYIES
+1322 KVPIPERYVES

-1338 VSPEELVE
+1338 ASPEELKE

-1352 RIKNLLAR
+1352 RIKNLLAK
-1360 SSVQNMQ
+1360 SSVQNIQ

-1380 LKQQERI
+1380 LQQQERI
-1387 MTVSH
+1387 MNVSQ
-1392 TLASEA
+1392 TLAAEA
-1398 SRKSKLVAGPE
+1398 SRKSKLVAGTE
-1409 WLESR
+1409 WLERQ

>member
-1 MAAPVGRDTLPE
+1 MAAPLGRDSLPE
-13 HWAYGVCEDGR
+13 HWSYGVCKDGR
-24 VFFINDETR
+24 VFFINDEKRT
-33 ATTWLHPSSGEPVNS
+33 TTWLHPRSGEPVNS

-53 SDLPRGWEEGFTDQG
+53 SDLPQGWEEGFTNEG
-68 ASFYINHNQRT
+68 ASYFLNHNQRST
-79 TAFRHPVSGQI
+79 SFLHPVTGQI
-90 SPENMDFI
+90 SPENVDFL

-104 DARIMS
+104 GSRMMS
-110 KPAGEQLSSTT
+110 KPAGELLSSTT
-121 VSEASTTITSS
+121 VSEASTAITSS
-132 NVDTTSA
+132 TVDTTSA
-139 SKGSRSSGKV
+139 SKASRTSGRV
-149 HSFGKREQA
+149 HSFGKREQS

-191 ADFCLFYYKDSREEL
+191 ADFCLFYYKDSREES

-234 AEHTGMRTYYFSA
+234 AEHSGMRTYYFSA

-260 NQAALMQNHSDAFIR
+260 NQAALMQNRADTLVR
-275 PSDKLEKLSI
+275 PADNLEKL
-285 LPRQAVPQTN
+285 LQQAVPQTN

-303 ASESDTTQPIIHEV
+303 ASDSETARPIIHEV
-317 LLEPIYRE
+317 LLEPIHRDTR
-325 AEERCSF
+325 ERCSF
-332 HKDSPVTPVL
+332 HKDSPSA
-342 ENPIGSTGLEMDT
+342 IMEMDT
-355 HTSLPLN
+355 HTSLPSNPRATTL
-362 LTPTAIFQQDPV
+362 PRSDHV

-397 SICTRNGLVQTP
+397 SICTRNGLVSTP

-427 SVPPADTHQQVQR
+427 EPPAAATVQQVQR
-440 RSTLEQVEQWVKV
+440 KSALDQVEQWVKV
-453 QKAEQK
+453 QKSEHRGSALNS
-459 GPPSR
+459 PPSR

-476 HRFTSVDAYQTLPK
+476 HKYTSVDSYQTLPK
-490 TPRQSPT
+490 SLHQSL
-497 PARLGEYKYAQ
+497 PAGRLGEYKYAQ
-508 DRLSHFRLTP
+508 DRLSHFHLTP
-518 EQGVP
+518 DQGGP
-523 GSNTVW
+523 GSKTVL

-553 PDYPFGPRPPSTVP
+553 PEYPFGPRPPSTVP
-567 PSSSLPRPSG
+567 PSSSAPRSEG
-577 PPRCVSVPPSSE
+577 SPRCVSVPPSSA

-598 GTSRTLS
+598 GSSRTLS

-621 VGDRSV
+621 VGDMSV
-627 LDIPFTVSPRR
+627 LDIPFNVSPRR
-638 TKSQL
+638 TKSQML
-643 FKASTIER
+643 KAATIER
-651 RSMTPSGYITHTVSA
+651 RSMPQSGYITHTVSA
-666 PSLHGKTPEELT
+666 PSLHGKT
-678 LLLIQLRRHQA
+678 A
-689 TMASAR
+689 
-695 QHTLTQLQQLNGP
+695 
-708 TEPFHHNHLL
+708 
-718 ATTTTSSSPLLS
+718 
-730 SGPSPVSQLGHVGL
+730 
-744 AAILG
+744 
-749 PCNTKTD
+749 D

-771 KIRAL
+771 K
-776 EPLILAVHSLLLHCT
+776 
-791 AGPLRPL
+791 
-798 MNVAG
+798 VAG

-847 DKDKLESV
+847 DKDKLERV
-855 LDVSHQQM
+855 LDVSHRQL
-863 EQFQEQP
+863 EQYQEQP
-870 AHAHK
+870 AHTHK

-905 EEYSRLERSVE
+905 EEYNSLEESVE
-916 QLRTVLQT
+916 QLRTALQA
-924 HMNHSAIPQQE
+924 HMDHSATPQHE
-935 KAEMK
+935 KSEMK

-980 PAVPSHCT
+980 SAVPSHST
-988 EVQPPPRSSIPR
+988 DVQPPPRT
-1000 ILSHTLPHSTV
+1000 LSHTLPHSTV
-1011 PKWSQA
+1011 PKWA

-1026 LPRLYDYEET
+1026 LPQLYDYEET

-1067 DRESGQYVIN
+1067 DRESGQYVAN
-1077 GDSKADL
+1077 GDCKTDL

-1094 GMSHQNTGSDVDY
+1094 GIGHHSAGSDTDY
-1107 QYFPGK
+1107 QYYPSK
-1113 GLSASSSLNQS
+1113 GISSRLNQS
-1124 NNISSYVTL
+1124 SSISSYVTL
-1133 RRGPGRAAARERP
+1133 RRAPGSSVAKERP

-1161 LPSSQPRGRMTA
+1161 LQSGHSRGRMTA
-1173 EEQLERMKRHQRS
+1173 EEQLERMKRHQRA

-1206 TVTTQHS
+1206 SSTNTTQRSSS
-1213 SSRMTSTSSDAPA
+1213 SSRLPSSTSDSA
-1226 TRFALDNKEF
+1226 
-1236 PASEPPLGCVLPN
+1236 AS
-1249 LVFDWREERLGAE
+1249 VFDWREERPGAE
-1262 GQSDEGWNQVRER
+1262 GQSDEGLHHLKER
-1275 GRIQSD
+1275 GRMPSD
-1281 EWVTLTATH
+1281 GWVIATATR
-1290 VREVDVEPLDYDL
+1290 VQEVDVEPFDYDL
-1303 DISRECKSVYRNMQ
+1303 DISRE

-1322 KVPIPERYIES
+1322 KVLIPERYVES
-1333 DPDEP
+1333 DPEEP
-1338 VSPEELVE
+1338 LSPEELEE

-1352 RIKNLLAR
+1352 RIKTLLAK
-1360 SSVQNMQ
+1360 SSVQNIQ
-1367 PSAPLDFSELDSA
+1367 ASAQLDFSELDSV
-1380 LKQQERI
+1380 LQQQEKIRS
-1387 MTVSH
+1387 VSH
-1392 TLASEA
+1392 ALASEA
-1398 SRKSKLVAGPE
+1398 SRKSKLVAAKAAAE
-1409 WLESR
+1409 H

>member
-33 ATTWLHPSSGEPVNS
+33 ATTWIHPRSAEPVNS

-53 SDLPRGWEEGFTDQG
+53 SDLPRGWEEGFTDEG
-68 ASFYINHNQRT
+68 ASFFINHNQRT
-79 TAFRHPVSGQI
+79 TAFRHPVTGQI

-104 DARIMS
+104 GARMMS
-110 KPAGEQLSSTT
+110 KPTGEQLSSTT

-132 NVDTTSA
+132 TVDNTSG
-139 SKGSRSSGKV
+139 SKGSRASGKV

-191 ADFCLFYYKDSREEL
+191 ADFCLFYYKDSREES

-215 YVISPVGPEDHIS
+215 YVISSVGPEDHIS

-234 AEHTGMRTYYFSA
+234 ASHTGMRSYIYKQSSVIGSQAEHTGMRTYYFSA
-247 DTQEDMNTWLRAM
+247 DTQEDMNTWLMAM
-260 NQAALMQNHSDAFIR
+260 NQAAVMQNHSDAFIR

-303 ASESDTTQPIIHEV
+303 ASESDTYQPIVHEV

-325 AEERCSF
+325 AEEFCSF
-332 HKDSPVTPVL
+332 HKDSPATPVL
-342 ENPIGSTGLEMDT
+342 ENPIGITGLEMDT
-355 HTSLPLN
+355 HTSLPSN
-362 LTPTAIFQQDPV
+362 LTPTALLQQDPV

-427 SVPPADTHQQVQR
+427 SVPPADAHQHVHR
-440 RSTLEQVEQWVKV
+440 RNTLEQVEQWVKV

-476 HRFTSVDAYQTLPK
+476 HKFTFLDTYQTLPK

-518 EQGVP
+518 EQGIP

-544 PTAPLYTPA
+544 PTAPIYTPA

-567 PSSSLPRPSG
+567 PTSSLPRSEG
-577 PPRCVSVPPSSE
+577 HPRCVSVPPSSA

-605 PTRRPHTPAER
+605 PTRRPHTPADR

-621 VGDRSV
+621 VGERSV
-627 LDIPFTVSPRR
+627 VDIPFTVSPRR
-638 TKSQL
+638 SKSQL

-651 RSMTPSGYITHTVSA
+651 RSMPSSGYITHTVSA
-666 PSLHGKTPEELT
+666 PSLHGKT
-678 LLLIQLRRHQA
+678 LRRHQA
-689 TMASAR
+689 KMASAR
-695 QHTLTQLQQLNGP
+695 QHTLTQLQRLNGP
-708 TEPFHHNHLL
+708 TDPFHHNHLL

-744 AAILG
+744 SAILG
-749 PCNTKTD
+749 PCSTKID

-855 LDVSHQQM
+855 LDMSHQQM

-870 AHAHK
+870 AHTHK

-916 QLRTVLQT
+916 QLRMVLQT
-924 HMNHSAIPQQE
+924 HMNHSATPQQE

-1011 PKWSQA
+1011 PKWA
-1017 EDSAPPRPP
+1017 DDSAPPRPP

-1036 PPVVPPLPKEAS
+1036 PPVVPPLPKESS

-1067 DRESGQYVIN
+1067 DRESGQYVVN
-1077 GDSKADL
+1077 GDCKADL

-1094 GMSHQNTGSDVDY
+1094 GMSHHNTGSDADY
-1107 QYFPGK
+1107 QYFPGT
-1113 GLSASSSLNQS
+1113 GLSGSSSHLNQS
-1124 NNISSYVTL
+1124 NSISSYVTL
-1133 RRGPGRAAARERP
+1133 RRGPGSSAARERP

-1161 LPSSQPRGRMTA
+1161 LASSQPRGRMTA
-1173 EEQLERMKRHQRS
+1173 EEQLERMKRHQKA

-1206 TVTTQHS
+1206 TSAVTTQHS
-1213 SSRMTSTSSDAPA
+1213 SSRMPSTSSDAPA
-1226 TRFALDNKEF
+1226 T
-1236 PASEPPLGCVLPN
+1236 
-1249 LVFDWREERLGAE
+1249 VFDWREERLGAE

-1275 GRIQSD
+1275 GRFQSD
-1281 EWVTLTATH
+1281 EWVTLTAAH
-1290 VREVDVEPLDYDL
+1290 IREVDVEPFDYDL
-1303 DISRECKSVYRNMQ
+1303 DISRE

-1338 VSPEELVE
+1338 VSPEELEE

-1352 RIKNLLAR
+1352 RIKNLVAR
-1360 SSVQNMQ
+1360 SSVHNMQ

-1387 MTVSH
+1387 MNVSQ

-1398 SRKSKLVAGPE
+1398 SRKSKLVAGTE